1 VFWAFSLLEAEVWRN
16 VQRKKDVLQVLV
28 DAGIQRGG
36 GSIRGAHWVDPILA
50 SPIPAAHRV
59 HQWEGAALPEAALK
73 RPGIP
78 WRPLK
83 PASSSKLRAP
93 HSSIS
98 KTKHPPPGPY
108 RLAQGARNYQDGGSC
123 SGLMAIPQMTDQPAD
138 RPASDL
144 GIGRVSP
151 RRSPTRR
158 TTSPIGP
165 SFRDGACNPSSTPH
179 HPLTMNQFFRPGQ
192 ATASTG
198 AAFCKG
204 RHCLS
209 PLCPSDDI
217 HMNLDG

>member
-1 VFWAFSLLEAEVWRN
+1 MFWAFSLLEAEVWRN

-144 GIGRVSP
+144 GSGA
-151 RRSPTRR
+151 
-158 TTSPIGP
+158 
-165 SFRDGACNPSSTPH
+165 FRLAGLQHDAPLPQSVPLFGTGHATPPAPLTTPH
-179 HPLTMNQFFRPGQ
+179 HESILPAG
-192 ATASTG
+192 
-198 AAFCKG
+198 
-204 RHCLS
+204 
-209 PLCPSDDI
+209 PSDGFHRRSLLQGTALPLAI
-217 HMNLDG
+217 VSVR